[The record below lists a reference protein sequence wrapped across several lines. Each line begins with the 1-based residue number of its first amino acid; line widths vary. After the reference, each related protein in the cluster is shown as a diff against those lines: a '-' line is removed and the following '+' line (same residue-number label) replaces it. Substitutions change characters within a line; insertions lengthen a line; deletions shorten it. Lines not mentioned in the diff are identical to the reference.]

1 MQEDTTSMNLKQSTE
16 NDSIQDT
23 LYSPLSSSK
32 RDHKVKITE
41 QAITKVPLIEYPNIP
56 REQWTI
62 IQELLKEVLR
72 LSKDKNNSDEVCIV
86 YNYFSLTDL
95 DNIEKMYG
103 VVLGDEHSVQ
113 PDGSTTSYH
122 ILNSS
127 VDCVVIILHNHPSL
141 LKISLQDIY
150 YMLSYRSVKLMVA
163 VTNLGSVTF
172 VVKKDNYDKQKAIK
186 LYKEAVAME
195 LKSNTLKNKQ
205 EAVQYFLNEC
215 GIAGLYYGYK

>member
-1 MQEDTTSMNLKQSTE
+1 MHEDITPIKPEQSTE
-16 NDSIQDT
+16 FNSTQDK
-23 LYSPLSSSK
+23 LYSPLESSK
-32 RDHKVKITE
+32 RDHKVNITT
-41 QAITKVPLIEYPNIP
+41 QAIDKVPLIEYPNIP
-56 REQWTI
+56 KEQWTI

-86 YNYFSLTDL
+86 YNYLSLTDL
-95 DNIEKMYG
+95 DNIEEMYG

-141 LKISLQDIY
+141 SKISLQDIY
-150 YMLSYRSVKLMVA
+150 YMLCYRSVRLMVA
-163 VTNLGSVTF
+163 VTNLGNVTF
-172 VVKKDNYDKQKAIK
+172 VVKKDNYDREKAIK

-205 EAVQYFLNEC
+205 EAVQYFLNKC
-215 GIAGLYYGYK
+215 DTVGLYYGYK